1 MFTLSDDVVVNGA
14 KLEDGML
21 YVDLERIIPDA
32 KKNNSKKLSQRG
44 ELTPPQQVNNY
55 MTDTKTIERSSITKK
70 KKKLKAKANKSPVNV
85 E

>member
-32 KKNNSKKLSQRG
+32 KKPTIDTQTTQAEGRVLASLKKDK
-44 ELTPPQQVNNY
+44 Y
-55 MTDTKTIERSSITKK
+55 
-70 KKKLKAKANKSPVNV
+70 
-85 E
+85 